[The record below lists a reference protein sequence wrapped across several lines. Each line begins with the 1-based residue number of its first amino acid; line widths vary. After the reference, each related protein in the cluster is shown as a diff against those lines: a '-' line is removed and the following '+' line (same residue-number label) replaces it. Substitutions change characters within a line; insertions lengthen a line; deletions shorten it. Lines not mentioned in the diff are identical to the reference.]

1 MQESATTRTPASK
14 LAPGKVQLPSI
25 SPGLRMAN
33 LIVVILPFL
42 AFVAVVVSLWG
53 RGFSWVDLGLMTGM
67 YLVTGLG
74 ITVGYHRLFTH
85 RSFETNRAVQFLL
98 GVFGS
103 MALEGPLLKW
113 AAIHRRHH
121 QYSDTQLDPHSPH
134 RHGRGVRELLRGLW
148 HAHLGW
154 IFQPEPPNLSHY
166 VKDLRQSRMLRTVSA
181 LFVVWVAVG
190 LLIPAVL
197 GRLLTGTWMGAATGL
212 VWGGFARIFLV
223 HHVTWS
229 VNSLCHF
236 WGTQPFKTGDESRNN
251 PLFGALGLGEGWH
264 NNHHACPTSA
274 RFGLRWWQIDVG
286 YWFIRVLTLLGLAS
300 ILRTGLQTHDGAT
313 PGVAGQQDHPGA
325 TDEKIDASYS
335 RDASV
340 SLVPIL
346 CRHKDTPS

>member
-1 MQESATTRTPASK
+1 MQQSAATRTPDSK
-14 LAPGKVQLPSI
+14 LAPGEGQRSTI
-25 SPGLRMAN
+25 SRRLRIAN
-33 LIVVILPFL
+33 LIVMILPFL
-42 AFVAVVVSLWG
+42 GFVAVVVSLWG
-53 RGFSWVDLGLMTGM
+53 RGFSWVDLGLLSGM
-67 YLVTGLG
+67 YVVTGLG

-85 RSFETNRAVQFLL
+85 RSFETNRAVQFVL

-121 QYSDTQLDPHSPH
+121 QYSDTELDPHSPH
-134 RHGRGVRELLRGLW
+134 RQGRGTRELLHGLW

-166 VKDLRQSRMLRTVSA
+166 VKDLRQSRMLRMVSS

-197 GRLLTGTWMGAATGL
+197 GGLLTGTWMGAASGL
-212 VWGGFARIFLV
+212 VWGGLARIFLV

-236 WGTQPFKTGDESRNN
+236 WGARPFPTGDESRNN

-264 NNHHACPTSA
+264 NNHHAFPTSA

-286 YWFIRVLTLLGLAS
+286 YWFIQTLVLLGLAS
-300 ILRTGLQTHDGAT
+300 TVRPRLQTVAVDDAGAIERRN
-313 PGVAGQQDHPGA
+313 PPGA
-325 TDEKIDASYS
+325 
-335 RDASV
+335 RDA
-340 SLVPIL
+340 L
-346 CRHKDTPS
+346 